1 MKLGILLALL
11 LTGCSATPKVEPI
24 AGPIAVTV
32 VQAADCYAQSHYLD
46 AGKAERQAAFDKCAC
61 EAGHCE

>member
-1 MKLGILLALL
+1 MKYL
-11 LTGCSATPKVEPI
+11 LTCLLFMSACSAVAKTEPI
-24 AGPIAVTV
+24 SGPITKTV
-32 VQAADCYAQSHYLD
+32 VASGDCWAQTHYLD